1 MGASFVWSFTNFA
14 LKAPAELF
22 LDPFLSTDQ
31 PQSQHYHYKIQHF
44 IEHVCL
50 ILLNGPEVVHMGSG
64 RHVLILDT
72 DVLNKTCP
80 GRHFLI

>member
-1 MGASFVWSFTNFA
+1 MGASFVWSFMNFA
-14 LKAPAELF
+14 LKVPAELF

-44 IEHVCL
+44 REYICH
-50 ILLNGPEVVHMGSG
+50 ILLNGPEVVHMGSDW
-64 RHVLILDT
+64 HILILDI
-72 DVLNKTCP
+72 DVLNKICP